1 MATRGKVLSILSL
14 VLVGCGNQANVGK
27 LNNGNAEGI
36 MNGFEVTK
44 TDSYSQHTVYIE
56 AAMNGGSASCTGSIL
71 DSETILTAAHC
82 IYGATQAAVVFAKNA
97 QDPKT
102 VNADHVRMVDLAAVY
117 PKYQPEEEDSGGDD
131 GKPKQ
136 GSQANTQPVQQKIPT
151 LAEIE
156 QILAASNTVDYDVA
170 ILHFKG
176 GIPSDYSPVQLATS
190 ESVLQEGAVLHMIG
204 YGLSRVNSQMKVVNG
219 QPVFVAVPDHSTVG
233 QLRETSAP
241 IGQYNAQAR
250 AILTDSHQTGVC
262 SGDSGGPAFVQD
274 ASGQTLQVGIAE
286 AVFNRYCNSVSMHT
300 AVYPYLDWIKQTA
313 DGLAKKSNP
322 ASAATQVAF
331 QF

>member
-1 MATRGKVLSILSL
+1 MTTRGKVLSILSL
-14 VLVGCGNQANVGK
+14 VLVGCGNQSNVGK
-27 LNNGNAEGI
+27 LASADSNGI
-36 MNGFEVTK
+36 MNGFDVSK
-44 TDSYSQHTVYIE
+44 SDAYSQHTVYIE

-97 QDPKT
+97 QSPDS
-102 VNADHVRMVDLAAVY
+102 VASDHVRMVDKAAVF
-117 PKYQPEEEDSGGDD
+117 PKYQPESEDSDD
-131 GKPKQ
+131 SGPKKSTQ
-136 GSQANTQPVQQKIPT
+136 STQPVTPKIPT

-156 QILAASNTVDYDVA
+156 QMVTASGMVDYDVA

-190 ESVLQEGAVLHMIG
+190 EAVLTEGAVLHMVG
-204 YGLSRVNSQMKVVNG
+204 YGLAKVNSRMQVDQNG
-219 QPVFVAVPDHSTVG
+219 QPVFVPVPDQTTVG
-233 QLRETSAP
+233 QLRETSAS

-262 SGDSGGPAFVQD
+262 SGDSGGPAFIQD

-313 DGLAKKSNP
+313 DGLAKKANP
-322 ASAATQVAF
+322 AAAIEQVVF
-331 QF
+331 TF